1 MAKYDVLPQDPA
13 HIPVKPRCCGISQRK
28 LIATSIITILIIILA
43 LYTLCR
49 SSEKGT
55 VIIKDL
61 LADNDRPDYN
71 RPKHRLPHCIIIGM
85 RKGGTRALLSFLS
98 LHPDIQVSGKEI
110 HYFDRDTNFFQ
121 GINWYKKN
129 LPLSYGD
136 QITIEKT
143 PAYFHTKDTP
153 QRIFQMNNTMKLIL
167 VVREPIE
174 RTVSD
179 HLQLMEKR
187 AKQGLETFRFEEKAI
202 KNGKVNVNYK
212 PIDRSVYH
220 QHMKHWLK
228 YFPLEQILVLD
239 GKNLIKNP
247 FRVIQTVESYLGLEH
262 KISKD
267 SFVFDRTK
275 GFFCIKNETTGHKCL
290 NKNKGRK
297 HPKIDPVV
305 IEKLRNYFKPNNAI
319 FFEQVGQTFQW

>member
-1 MAKYDVLPQDPA
+1 MAKYDVLPQDPD

-28 LIATSIITILIIILA
+28 LFATLIITILIIILA

-49 SSEKGT
+49 SSAKGT
-55 VIIKDL
+55 AIIKDL

-121 GINWYKKN
+121 GINWYKKK

-167 VVREPIE
+167 VAREPIE
-174 RTVSD
+174 RTISD
-179 HLQLMEKR
+179 HIQLMEKR
-187 AKQGLETFRFEEKAI
+187 AKQGLETYSFEEKAI
-202 KNGKVNVNYK
+202 KNGKVNINYK

-220 QHMKHWLK
+220 QYMKHWLK

-239 GKNLIKNP
+239 GKNLVKNP
-247 FRVIQTVESYLGLEH
+247 FRVIQTVESYLGMEH

-297 HPKIDPVV
+297 HPEIDPEVRD
-305 IEKLRNYFKPNNAI
+305 KLEDYFRPYNAI
-319 FFEQVGQTFQW
+319 FFGQVGQTFRW